1 LLRPHLPIRL
11 ISTWLPFSVLFSKLR
26 KNQQTQLL
34 SNLLKFRIS
43 PQKSLLKL
51 RLLWLKELLLQ
62 KLLRLKPRQSLK
74 LKLPLL
80 DRSPLLSKLHQLLLQ
95 LLLQF
100 NNKPPFKLRKFN
112 N

>member
-1 LLRPHLPIRL
+1 LLRPHLLIRL
-11 ISTWLPFSVLFSKLR
+11 ISTWLLFSVLFSKLR
-26 KNQQTQLL
+26 KNQLTQLL

-51 RLLWLKELLLQ
+51 RLLWHRELLPQ

-95 LLLQF
+95 F